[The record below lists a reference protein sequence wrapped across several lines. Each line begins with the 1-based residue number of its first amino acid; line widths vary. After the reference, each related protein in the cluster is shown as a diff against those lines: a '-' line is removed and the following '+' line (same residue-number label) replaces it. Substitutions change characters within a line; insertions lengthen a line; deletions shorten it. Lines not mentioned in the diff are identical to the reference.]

1 MTACKF
7 HISNNALTTISGAD
21 AGTYAIKDNAAD
33 IVISGSTTKV
43 YPFDSDNIVDCTNNE
58 ITINI

>member
-7 HISNNALTTISGAD
+7 HIANNKLTTISGA
-21 AGTYAIKDNAAD
+21 AEGTYSIVNNATD
-33 IVISGSTTKV
+33 ITVGETTTKV

>member
-7 HISNNALTTISGAD
+7 GFSNNKLTTISGAD
-21 AGTYAIKDNAAD
+21 AGNYEIIDNY
-33 IVISGSTTKV
+33 INVVISGTTTKV
-43 YPFDSDNIVDCTNNE
+43 YPFDPDNITDITNNT